1 MNKTLRNKALRQTNK
16 LIVATDGQND
26 WYAPDG
32 YFAVKQNIYDG
43 YRMTKAQ
50 TEATGRVTGKPGIEQ
65 IIAGM
70 NTKPGKP
77 KKVMFMDTERMRIG
91 TELVDTVYFD
101 LVSDIYPDAV
111 YEYDTIKRLAPI
123 AVKQNGELVVLVMP
137 VRIYHV
143 NN

>member
-32 YFAVKQNIYDG
+32 YFAIKHNIYDG

-50 TEATGRVTGKPGIEQ
+50 TEATSRVTGKPNIEQ
-65 IIAGM
+65 IITSM
-70 NTKPGKP
+70 NTKPAKP
-77 KKVMFMDTERMRIG
+77 EKVMSMDTERMRIG

-111 YEYDTIKRLAPI
+111 YEYDATRRLAPI
-123 AVKQNGELVVLVMP
+123 AVKQNGELVGLLMP
-137 VRIYHV
+137 VRS
-143 NN
+143 